1 LRWRRSLEIIN
12 PGPERRRTAVTIRAV
27 DESGLEQR
35 LGQAVT
41 LEVELELAA
50 SLPVLEARP

>member
-1 LRWRRSLEIIN
+1 M
-12 PGPERRRTAVTIRAV
+12 TIRAV

>member
-1 LRWRRSLEIIN
+1 
-12 PGPERRRTAVTIRAV
+12 VTIRAV

-41 LEVELELAA
+41 HAVELELAA
-50 SLPVLEARP
+50 SHPVLEARP